1 MDFSNI
7 SVLCV
12 GDLMLDRYVYSDM
25 ERISPE
31 APVPVLLMKHTREM
45 LGGAGNVASNV
56 ASLGGRAILIG
67 LLGRDGT
74 GACVRRVLADLPGV
88 VASCVDTDDR
98 PTICKTRFIAAN
110 QQVVRAD
117 EESQLEQTA
126 AEGTA
131 LLEAVRSW
139 VGRVGAVVLSD
150 YGKGVLNASTIAAV
164 IKDARAA
171 GVPVFVDPKSPDFSH
186 YRGATCI
193 TPNLRELAAASG
205 EAVGDRDGVV
215 RAAQRVLAQAE
226 AQAILAT
233 RSEKGMMLIEAA
245 GAVHSVPARARE
257 VFDVSG
263 AGDTVIATMALC
275 HAAGRPLSQ
284 AMYVANAAASVV
296 VSKLGTATATVAEVM
311 RELDAQEYEP
321 GTPSLSGVQTL
332 ERVRDLVKHW
342 KEQGLAVGFTNGCF
356 DVLHPGHVAL
366 LARARTECDR
376 LIVALNTDASVRRLK
391 GPTRPVNML
400 EARAEV
406 MAAVRYVDCVVAF
419 DEDTPIE
426 LIRELL
432 PNVLVKGADY
442 TVDRVVGGDV
452 VQAAGGRVVLANLVF
467 GQSTTATIT
476 RMQAQAIEP
485 VA

>member
-31 APVPVLLMKHTREM
+31 APVPVLLMRHTREM

-56 ASLGGRAILIG
+56 ASLGGRAVLIG
-67 LLGRDGT
+67 MLGRDASGD
-74 GACVRRVLADLPGV
+74 CLRRILAHLPGV
-88 VASCVDTDDR
+88 VAGCIDTNDR

-117 EESQLEQTA
+117 EESLQPLTA
-126 AEGTA
+126 AEEAA

-139 VGRVGAVVLSD
+139 IGRVGAVVLSD
-150 YGKGVLNASTIAAV
+150 YGKGMLNAATIAAV
-164 IKDARAA
+164 TGAARAA
-171 GVPVFVDPKSPDFSH
+171 GVPVFVDPKSPDFSQ

-193 TPNLRELAAASG
+193 TPNLKELAAASG
-205 EAVGDRDGVV
+205 EAVGDEAGVV
-215 RAAQRVLAQAE
+215 RAARRVLAQAG
-226 AQAILAT
+226 AGAILAT
-233 RSEKGMMLIEAA
+233 RSEKGMVLVEA
-245 GAVHSVPARARE
+245 GGEVHSVPARARE

-296 VSKLGTATATVAEVM
+296 VSKLGTATATMAEVM

-321 GTPSLSGVQTL
+321 GTAATSGVQKL
-332 ERVRDLVKHW
+332 ERVRDLVGHW
-342 KEQGLAVGFTNGCF
+342 KEQGLVVGFTNGCF

-366 LARARTECDR
+366 LARARGECDR
-376 LIVALNTDASVRRLK
+376 LVVALNTDASVRRLK
-391 GPTRPVNML
+391 GPTRPVNTL
-400 EARAEV
+400 DARAEV

-419 DEDTPIE
+419 DGDTPLE

-442 TVDRVVGGDV
+442 TVDRVVGADL
-452 VQAAGGRVVLANLVF
+452 VQAAGGRVVLADLVS

-476 RMQAQAIEP
+476 RMQTTEP